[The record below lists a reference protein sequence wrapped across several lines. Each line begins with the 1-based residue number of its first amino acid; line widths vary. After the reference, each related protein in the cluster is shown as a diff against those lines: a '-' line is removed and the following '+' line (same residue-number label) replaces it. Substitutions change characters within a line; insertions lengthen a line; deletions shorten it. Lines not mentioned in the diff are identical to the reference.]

1 MYLAEKSVISTV
13 SKILIDQLPPIIG
26 SGMSFWTNGM
36 KTPVVSN
43 PDKKKIIFRLVR
55 KISEKFKTSSCPARL
70 IFSFLKTEVSKSSEA
85 GGVTVGAA
93 ATMRAPSVAIATGLK
108 RSLGNAILGTATK
121 QLLLATGF
129 DDEKVVLE
137 VAQSEAVADI
147 L

>member
-1 MYLAEKSVISTV
+1 
-13 SKILIDQLPPIIG
+13 
-26 SGMSFWTNGM
+26 
-36 KTPVVSN
+36 
-43 PDKKKIIFRLVR
+43 
-55 KISEKFKTSSCPARL
+55 
-70 IFSFLKTEVSKSSEA
+70 
-85 GGVTVGAA
+85 
-93 ATMRAPSVAIATGLK
+93 MRAPSVAIATGLK

>member
-1 MYLAEKSVISTV
+1 
-13 SKILIDQLPPIIG
+13 
-26 SGMSFWTNGM
+26 M

-70 IFSFLKTEVSKSSEA
+70 IFSFLKSEVSKSSEA